1 MRKIVEAI
9 REDEEIQ
16 EMCRIILEKT
26 GTYSGFHPE
35 CHKGLDDYKEY
46 LRRKV
51 EAIQKE
57 K

>member
-1 MRKIVEAI
+1 MKVIVEAI

-16 EMCRIILEKT
+16 EMRRIILEKT
-26 GTYSGFHPE
+26 GKCSGFHPE

-51 EAIQKE
+51 EEIQKE

>member
-26 GTYSGFHPE
+26 GKYSGFHPE

-51 EAIQKE
+51 EEIQKE

>member
-1 MRKIVEAI
+1 MKAIVEAI

-26 GTYSGFHPE
+26 GKYSGFHPE
-35 CHKGLDDYKEY
+35 CHKGPDDYKEY

-51 EAIQKE
+51 EEIQKE

>member
-1 MRKIVEAI
+1 MRKIVEVI

-16 EMCRIILEKT
+16 EMRRIILEKT
-26 GTYSGFHPE
+26 GKCSGFHPE

-51 EAIQKE
+51 EALQKE

>member
-16 EMCRIILEKT
+16 EMRGIILEKT
-26 GTYSGFHPE
+26 GKCSGFHPE
-35 CHKGLDDYKEY
+35 CYKGLADYKEY

-51 EAIQKE
+51 EEIEKE